1 MDMDKMHVS
10 MELDSTLR
18 GGVVLKVGSHAP
30 SNFEV
35 FLNIYIYIDIFIY
48 ITILLFSKFSLYRL
62 ELAPKY
68 LN

>member
-35 FLNIYIYIDIFIY
+35 FLNIYIYIFIY

>member
-35 FLNIYIYIDIFIY
+35 FLKIYIYIYIY
-48 ITILLFSKFSLYRL
+48 NYFTVFKI
-62 ELAPKY
+62 
-68 LN
+68 

>member
-35 FLNIYIYIDIFIY
+35 FLNIYIYIFIY
-48 ITILLFSKFSLYRL
+48 ITIFLFSKFSLYRL

>member
-18 GGVVLKVGSHAP
+18 GGVVLKVGGHAP

-35 FLNIYIYIDIFIY
+35 FLNIYIYIY
-48 ITILLFSKFSLYRL
+48 ITILMFSKFSLYKL
-62 ELAPKY
+62 ELAP
-68 LN
+68 